1 MVAGVVS
8 HDLMHIYLFIHSRI
22 PEVVEL
28 EIKTMFHKVTCE
40 LITNDLKSNGN
51 WNFDDTFY
59 SFSGGNI
66 TFTLR
71 VMPCGAS
78 VLSIQ
83 VVSQNGG
90 GNFDARNFTRNDLN
104 VDKYI
109 GVNVITD
116 KQHLFRIQASVSDF
130 KNISCPNPRFSG
142 ELCYARYV
150 DPPDCER
157 EKNAMIIDKNAAID
171 EKNAAINK
179 AIDEKNAV
187 INNCKNEKAIVIVV
201 PIVTAII
208 VAAGSILAVIAKQYF
223 DKKSSKCDICDSPK
237 PIQ

>member
-1 MVAGVVS
+1 MILSIHLVVETS
-8 HDLMHIYLFIHSRI
+8 LLLCSCKYNFYLFNLFFLNIDI
-22 PEVVEL
+22 
-28 EIKTMFHKVTCE
+28 
-40 LITNDLKSNGN
+40 
-51 WNFDDTFY
+51 NFLYRY
-59 SFSGGNI
+59 S
-66 TFTLR
+66 
-71 VMPCGAS
+71 MPCGAS
-78 VLSIQ
+78 VLLIQ

-150 DPPDCER
+150 DAPDCER
-157 EKNAMIIDKNAAID
+157 EKNAMIIDKN
-171 EKNAAINK
+171 K
-179 AIDEKNAV
+179 AIDEKNTA

-208 VAAGSILAVIAKQYF
+208 VAAGSIIAVIIKQYF
-223 DKKSSKCDICDSPK
+223 DEKSSKCEICDSPK

>member
-1 MVAGVVS
+1 MI
-8 HDLMHIYLFIHSRI
+8 MNKIFNPLFLTFIFFI
-22 PEVVEL
+22 
-28 EIKTMFHKVTCE
+28 FHFYYVDAKCE
-40 LITNDLKSNGN
+40 QITNDLKSNGN

-66 TFTLR
+66 TFTLLF
-71 VMPCGAS
+71 MPCGAS
-78 VLSIQ
+78 VLLIQ

-150 DPPDCER
+150 DAPDCER
-157 EKNAMIIDKNAAID
+157 EKNAMIIDKN
-171 EKNAAINK
+171 K
-179 AIDEKNAV
+179 AIDEKNTA

-208 VAAGSILAVIAKQYF
+208 VAAGSIIAVIIKQYF
-223 DKKSSKCDICDSPK
+223 DEKSSKCEICDSPK

>member
-1 MVAGVVS
+1 
-8 HDLMHIYLFIHSRI
+8 
-22 PEVVEL
+22 
-28 EIKTMFHKVTCE
+28 
-40 LITNDLKSNGN
+40 
-51 WNFDDTFY
+51 
-59 SFSGGNI
+59 
-66 TFTLR
+66 
-71 VMPCGAS
+71 MPCGAS
-78 VLSIQ
+78 KLLIQ

-90 GNFDARNFTRNDLN
+90 GNFDARNFTINDLN

-150 DPPDCER
+150 DPPDCEK
-157 EKNAMIIDKNAAID
+157 EKNAMIIDKNKAID
-171 EKNAAINK
+171 EKNAA
-179 AIDEKNAV
+179 

-208 VAAGSILAVIAKQYF
+208 VAAGSIIAVIIKQYF
-223 DKKSSKCDICDSPK
+223 DEKSSKCDICDSPK

>member
-1 MVAGVVS
+1 
-8 HDLMHIYLFIHSRI
+8 
-22 PEVVEL
+22 
-28 EIKTMFHKVTCE
+28 
-40 LITNDLKSNGN
+40 
-51 WNFDDTFY
+51 
-59 SFSGGNI
+59 
-66 TFTLR
+66 
-71 VMPCGAS
+71 MPCGAS
-78 VLSIQ
+78 ELLIQ

-142 ELCYARYV
+142 ELCYVRYV

-157 EKNAMIIDKNAAID
+157 EKNAMIIDKNA
-171 EKNAAINK
+171 

-208 VAAGSILAVIAKQYF
+208 VAAGSIIAVIIKQYF
-223 DKKSSKCDICDSPK
+223 DEKSSKCEICDSPK